1 MSQIEPPEP
10 KLNYYFKEDTLFF
23 LEKLT
28 LPAINFYS
36 DIFQKEIKK
45 FSGNALKINL
55 SQLEK
60 IDSAGVVFLN
70 HIHNFL
76 PRKNVKVFIEGVPK
90 KIEKVIDTFSVKETL
105 DEETLDKTSFLERV
119 GRKSY
124 DFQKNF
130 ISDYLY
136 LMADLAFWTVAGLF
150 NKKAQRKGEIINQS
164 VLIGVNAFPLIALI
178 SFLIGL
184 VLALQSAAQL
194 RQFGANIFIVDLVVI
209 AMAAEMGPLLTA
221 VMIAGRS
228 GSAIASEIASMKV
241 AEELDALTTMGI
253 RPIQYLVAPKMQASI
268 ITLPFLTMMSNIFGI
283 FGGMM
288 VAYFYL
294 DISFASFYFRM
305 TDALLLRDIMTGIIK
320 SLVFAGIIVQTSA
333 FFGLHVEGGAV
344 GVGKYTTKAVVTSI
358 FFVILADSALGLLF
372 Y

>member
-1 MSQIEPPEP
+1 M
-10 KLNYYFKEDTLFF
+10 
-23 LEKLT
+23 
-28 LPAINFYS
+28 
-36 DIFQKEIKK
+36 
-45 FSGNALKINL
+45 L
-55 SQLEK
+55 S
-60 IDSAGVVFLN
+60 
-70 HIHNFL
+70 
-76 PRKNVKVFIEGVPK
+76 RKNVEIYTQGASK
-90 KIEKVIDTFSVKETL
+90 KIQRIIDTFSAKESPKDDTI
-105 DEETLDKTSFLERV
+105 ERTGLFERI

-124 DFQKNF
+124 EFQKNY
-130 ISDYLY
+130 IMDYIF
-136 LMADLAFWTVAGLF
+136 LMADLAFWTVGGLI
-150 NKKAQRKGEIINQS
+150 NKKAQRKGEVVNQAIS
-164 VLIGVNAFPLIALI
+164 IGVNAFPLIALI

-253 RPIQYLVAPKMQASI
+253 NPVQYLVAPKMQASI
-268 ITLPFLTMMSNIFGI
+268 FTLPFLTMISNIFGI
-283 FGGMM
+283 FGGMV

-305 TDALLLRDIMTGIIK
+305 TDALLARDIMTGIIK

-333 FFGLHVEGGAV
+333 FYGLHVEGGAV
-344 GVGKYTTKAVVTSI
+344 GVGKFTTKAVVTSI
-358 FFVILADSALGLLF
+358 FFVIIADSALGLLF